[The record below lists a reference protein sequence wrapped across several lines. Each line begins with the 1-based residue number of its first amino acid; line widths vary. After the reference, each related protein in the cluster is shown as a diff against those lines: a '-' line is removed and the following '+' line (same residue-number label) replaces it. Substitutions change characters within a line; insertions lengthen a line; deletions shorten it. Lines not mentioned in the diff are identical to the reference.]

1 MERICKDIE
10 TVVILVLRVF
20 IYSSEDRDVFKKAK
34 QTRSAEGVRLTE
46 TLWQGVAPSSVY
58 LTHTARV
65 ALQFHPLSAAEYDA
79 GPQTCP
85 GFYIFQPTVEEQSG
99 ETAVYFWQTERHM
112 QSTLQGLN

>member
-1 MERICKDIE
+1 MERIFQDIKV
-10 TVVILVLRVF
+10 VVILSLRVF
-20 IYSSEDRDVFKKAK
+20 IYSGEDRDVFKKAK
-34 QTRSAEGVRLTE
+34 QMRSAEGAGLTK
-46 TLWQGVAPSSVY
+46 TLRQGVAPTSVY

-99 ETAVYFWQTERHM
+99 VTAVYFWQTERHM